1 MDPYDDDGR
10 TRPSLA
16 WEDRDYHERRRPS
29 LAARTVRWTARL
41 LLVFLFLQFGLW
53 MFVGRKSLTRLA
65 PDMIVDDVR
74 SVAALGEPAGGSP
87 PYPERMY
94 IISDR
99 LAEVIGDERLYRLES
114 SLSHYNGVLMA
125 EDDGTYIE
133 RANRDGC
140 GNCLFVGI
148 RHGINTP
155 FLAKTF
161 TSYTRPLVFTQMH
174 GIDQRTHERE
184 HVYVWILGRWVP
196 VSTSWLSS

>member
-1 MDPYDDDGR
+1 VDSYDNER
-10 TRPSLA
+10 TRPDPA
-16 WEDRDYHERRRPS
+16 WDERPASARRPS
-29 LAARTVRWTARL
+29 FPARAVRWTMRL
-41 LLVFLFLQFGLW
+41 VVIFMFLQLGLW
-53 MFVGRKSLTRLA
+53 LFVGRQSLTRMA

-74 SVAALGEPAGGSP
+74 SVAALGQPLDENA
-87 PYPERMY
+87 PYPERIY

-99 LAEVIGDERLYRLES
+99 LAEVIGDERFYRLES
-114 SLSHYNGVLMA
+114 SLSRFNGVLMA

-140 GNCLFVGI
+140 GDCLFVGI

-155 FLAKTF
+155 FVAKSF

-174 GIDQRTHERE
+174 GIEERTHERE
-184 HVYVWILGRWVP
+184 HVYVWILGRWIP